1 MTRGCIRDWEPGA
14 KEKGRKGRM
23 NAAEGILGNGGEE
36 GWDGADEGHERDEKQ
51 KGMDS
56 EHGLN
61 WQTCAGLLF

>member
-1 MTRGCIRDWEPGA
+1 
-14 KEKGRKGRM
+14 M

-61 WQTCAGLLF
+61 WQTCAVLLF